1 MTNGVIALV
10 SVTLPVLLKAYVPE
24 RYAYVSQLIEPPP
37 KAIVTSVGNV
47 IYTELPL
54 GIGF

>member
-1 MTNGVIALV
+1 M
-10 SVTLPVLLKAYVPE
+10 PE